1 MSEKILIVED
11 EPAIVTML
19 EYNLKSEGYETI
31 VAVDGAQALAMAEKE
46 RPSLILLDWVLP
58 KITGVEVCRQIRRKS
73 QNSEIPIIMLTARG
87 EESDKVLGLKL
98 GADDYITKPFSLPE
112 LNARIKAVLRR
123 AGPTEDKGS
132 LVFEDVVM
140 DFTAHKVTRG
150 NREVVLGP
158 TEFRLLK
165 YLMSKPRHVF
175 SREELLRAVWGTA
188 IHVEIR
194 TVDVH
199 IRRLRKA
206 LNEGGEKDILRT
218 VRSSGY
224 SIDTEVSDTDGYDES
239 DVF

>member
-31 VAVDGAQALAMAEKE
+31 VATDGVQALTLAEKE

-58 KITGVEVCRQIRRKS
+58 KITGIEVCRQIRRKS
-73 QNSEIPIIMLTARG
+73 QNSETPIIMLTARG
-87 EESDKVLGLKL
+87 EEADKVLGLKL

-123 AGPTEDKGS
+123 SGPVEDKGS
-132 LVFEDVVM
+132 LVFEDIVM
-140 DFTAHKVTRG
+140 DFTSHKVMRG
-150 NREVVLGP
+150 DREVVLGP

-165 YLMSKPRHVF
+165 YLMSRPKHVF
-175 SREELLRAVWGTA
+175 SREELLRAVWGA
-188 IHVEIR
+188 SIHVEIR

-206 LNEGGEKDILRT
+206 LNEGQEKDLLRT
-218 VRSSGY
+218 VRASGY
-224 SIDTEVSDTDGYDES
+224 SIDADADADDSE
-239 DVF
+239 

>member
-19 EYNLKSEGYETI
+19 EYNLQSEGYETV
-31 VAVDGAQALAMAEKE
+31 VATDGAQALTMAEKE
-46 RPSLILLDWVLP
+46 HPSLILLDWVLP
-58 KITGVEVCRQIRRKS
+58 KVTGVEVCRQIRRKS

-87 EESDKVLGLKL
+87 EESDKVMALKL

-123 AGPTEDKGS
+123 VGPMEDKGS

-140 DFTAHKVTRG
+140 DFAAHKVTRG
-150 NREVVLGP
+150 NREVLLGP

-165 YLMSKPRHVF
+165 YLMEKPKYVF
-175 SREELLRAVWGTA
+175 SREELLRAVWGAA

-206 LNEGGEKDILRT
+206 LNDGGEKDILRT

-224 SIDTEVSDTDGYDES
+224 SLDTDTSEDE
-239 DVF
+239 DN

>member
-19 EYNLKSEGYETI
+19 EYNLQSEGYETI
-31 VAVDGAQALAMAEKE
+31 VATDGAQALTMVEKE

-123 AGPTEDKGS
+123 VGPTENKGS

-140 DFTAHKVTRG
+140 DFTSHKVTRG
-150 NREVVLGP
+150 GREVLLGP

-165 YLMSKPRHVF
+165 YLMEKPKYVF

-206 LNEGGEKDILRT
+206 LNDGGEKDILRT

-224 SIDTEVSDTDGYDES
+224 SLDTEVSDNE
-239 DVF
+239 DVDNN

>member
-19 EYNLKSEGYETI
+19 EYNLKSEGYETV
-31 VAVDGAQALAMAEKE
+31 VAVDGAEALELAEKE
-46 RPSLILLDWVLP
+46 HPSLILLDWVLP

-73 QNSEIPIIMLTARG
+73 QNADVPIIMLTARG
-87 EESDKVLGLKL
+87 EEADKVLGLKL
-98 GADDYITKPFSLPE
+98 GADDYMTKPFSLPE

-123 AGPTEDKGS
+123 SGPIEDKGS

-140 DFTAHKVTRG
+140 DLTSHKVTRG
-150 NREVVLGP
+150 DREVLLAP

-165 YLMSKPRHVF
+165 YLMEKPKHVF
-175 SREELLRAVWGTA
+175 SRAELLRAVWGTS
-188 IHVEIR
+188 IHVEVR

-199 IRRLRKA
+199 VRRLRKA
-206 LNEGGEKDILRT
+206 LNEGGEKDVLRT

-224 SIDTEVSDTDGYDES
+224 SIDTEASDSDECDES
-239 DVF
+239 EVF